1 MQVEAPDL
9 PQEEHPN
16 PRPAARPLNSLGS
29 MILLLGVV
37 ALVTVV
43 GLQLVRR
50 TQTQPFSG
58 PAPDFTMPLLSSELG
73 SEAEFSLS
81 AMRGTIVVLNFWGSW
96 CLECQ
101 TEAPQLEDISQRYAA
116 QGVQVVGV
124 DFRDTERKALEF
136 IDQYGLTYTNGF
148 DVGERI
154 TERYN
159 VTGAPETFII
169 DRNGEIYHFFLGPV
183 TAPELAE
190 KLDALLARESAASAE
205 TSANS

>member
-1 MQVEAPDL
+1 MV
-9 PQEEHPN
+9 
-16 PRPAARPLNSLGS
+16 
-29 MILLLGVV
+29 LLLGVV
-37 ALVTVV
+37 AFVAVV

-50 TQTQPFSG
+50 SQTQPFSG
-58 PAPDFTMPLLSSELG
+58 PAPDFTMPLLGTQQPFTLSEQ
-73 SEAEFSLS
+73 
-81 AMRGTIVVLNFWGSW
+81 RGQIVVLNFWGSW

-101 TEAPQLEDISQRYAA
+101 TEAPQLETIGQRYAA

-154 TERYN
+154 TELYN

-169 DRNGEIYHFFLGPV
+169 DRDGEIYHFFLGPV
-183 TAPELAE
+183 SGPELAE
-190 KLDALLARESAASAE
+190 KLDALLAAE
-205 TSANS
+205 VTARSANS